1 MLWELAWV
9 WIAGGVV
16 LALLEMLLP
25 GFILLGFAI
34 GAVCVGVLI
43 WIGLLVTLPPMLLVM
58 AVIAAIAWGLL
69 RRVMGVRRGQV
80 RIWHHDINEK

>member
-16 LALLEMLLP
+16 LALFEMLLS

-58 AVIAAIAWGLL
+58 AVVAAIAWGLL